1 MHNPTIPEQ
10 TAKARRPLPKKRR
23 ATKRRGRH
31 PDKALTAAFCRNVA
45 ESGRY
50 CDGNGLYLHV
60 DPSGARRWVQRLV
73 FRGKPHVLGLG
84 SYALVSLAEAREL
97 ALANRKLARSG
108 GDPLAAKR
116 RAHGMPT
123 FEEAAAKVLEQKRGA
138 WRNPKHA
145 HDWPKSLRLYAFP
158 RIGDKLVSEVTSA
171 DVLHVLTPIWHD
183 KPETARRVRQR
194 ISAVMKWA
202 VAMQHRPDNPAGDA
216 VGQAL
221 GRQQAIVR
229 HMRAVPH
236 GEVAA
241 AVEAIRASHAWSGTK
256 LAFEFLV
263 LTAARSGEVR
273 LATWAEIDFDA
284 AVWTVPA
291 VRMKAMREHRVPLCE
306 RALEVLDEA
315 AALGDGTDLVF
326 PSRRGKT
333 LSDMTLSKLV
343 KEQGIDAVPHGFR
356 SSFRDWAAERTNH
369 PREVVESALAHV
381 VQNKVEAAYARSD
394 LFERRRTLMNDWEA
408 YLADT
413 HPHRP
418 TAEPTEDELA
428 GTAASREPDPR
439 LPPPVDHPDPQ
450 RVSQAEIT
458 DGDRV
463 QVRIERERAS
473 SRTAKTTRSRRAPK
487 ASRAEKSK
495 SRAARSEETEAGS

>member
-1 MHNPTIPEQ
+1 MTFAGIRKIIGSRMRNQVMPEQ
-10 TAKARRPLPKKRR
+10 TAKTPRALPRKQRG
-23 ATKRRGRH
+23 TKRRGRH
-31 PDKALTAAFCRNVA
+31 PDKALSAAFCRNVA

-73 FRGKPHVLGLG
+73 IRGKPHVLGLG
-84 SYALVSLAEAREL
+84 SYTLVSLAEAREL
-97 ALANRKLARSG
+97 ALDNRKLARSG

-116 RAHGMPT
+116 RGHGMPT

-145 HDWPKSLRLYAFP
+145 NDWPASLRLYAFP
-158 RIGDKLVSEVTSA
+158 QIGDKPVCDVTSA
-171 DVLHVLTPIWHD
+171 DVLQILTPIWHD

-221 GRQQAIVR
+221 GRQQAVVR
-229 HMRAVPH
+229 HMRALPH

-241 AVEAIRASHAWSGTK
+241 AVAAVRASQAWSGTR

-273 LATWAEIDFDA
+273 LATWAEIDLDA

-291 VRMKAMREHRVPLCE
+291 ARMKALREHRVPLCG
-306 RALEVLDEA
+306 RAVEILDEA
-315 AALGDGTDLVF
+315 AALGEGTDLVF
-326 PSRRGKT
+326 PSRRGKA

-343 KEQGIDAVPHGFR
+343 KEQGIAAVPHGFR
-356 SSFRDWAAERTNH
+356 SSFRDWAGERTNH

-381 VQNKVEAAYARSD
+381 VRNKVEAAYARSD
-394 LFERRRTLMNDWEA
+394 LFERRRRLMDDWAA
-408 YLADT
+408 YLAEE
-413 HPHRP
+413 R
-418 TAEPTEDELA
+418 
-428 GTAASREPDPR
+428 G
-439 LPPPVDHPDPQ
+439 
-450 RVSQAEIT
+450 
-458 DGDRV
+458 
-463 QVRIERERAS
+463 QVIS
-473 SRTAKTTRSRRAPK
+473 MRR
-487 ASRAEKSK
+487 
-495 SRAARSEETEAGS
+495 

>member
-1 MHNPTIPEQ
+1 MHTQATPEQ
-10 TAKARRPLPKKRR
+10 TQKTSRSLPKKKRV
-23 ATKRRGRH
+23 TKRRGRH

-73 FRGKPHVLGLG
+73 IRGKPHVLGLG

-116 RAHGMPT
+116 RAHDMPS
-123 FEEAAAKVLEQKRGA
+123 FEEAAAKVLEQRRGS

-145 HDWPKSLRLYAFP
+145 NDWPTSLRLYAFP
-158 RIGDKLVSEVTSA
+158 RIGDKPVCDVTSA
-171 DVLHVLTPIWHD
+171 DVLQILTPIWHD

-202 VAMQHRPDNPAGDA
+202 VAMQHRSDNPAGDA

-221 GRQQAIVR
+221 GRQHAVVR

-236 GEVAA
+236 GEVAGAVA
-241 AVEAIRASHAWSGTK
+241 AVRASQAWSGTK

-284 AVWTVPA
+284 AVWRIPA
-291 VRMKAMREHRVPLCE
+291 VRMKAMREHRVPLCG
-306 RALEVLDEA
+306 RAIEILDEA
-315 AALGDGTDLVF
+315 TALRDGTDLVF
-326 PSRRGKT
+326 PSRRGKA

-356 SSFRDWAAERTNH
+356 SSFRDWAGERTNH
-369 PREVVESALAHV
+369 PREVVEAALAHV
-381 VQNKVEAAYARSD
+381 VQNKAEAAYARSD
-394 LFERRRTLMNDWEA
+394 LFERRRRLMEDWA
-408 YLADT
+408 DYLGGGPAQVVLL
-413 HPHRP
+413 RP
-418 TAEPTEDELA
+418 
-428 GTAASREPDPR
+428 
-439 LPPPVDHPDPQ
+439 
-450 RVSQAEIT
+450 
-458 DGDRV
+458 
-463 QVRIERERAS
+463 
-473 SRTAKTTRSRRAPK
+473 
-487 ASRAEKSK
+487 
-495 SRAARSEETEAGS
+495 